1 MSEHLPL
8 ALSVQQIATLL
19 KVSRNTAY
27 TLVRS
32 GALRS
37 IRVGRQIRVPRS
49 ALEDYLNGITPEHGQ
64 SA

>member
-1 MSEHLPL
+1 MGSE
-8 ALSVQQIATLL
+8 AVAFSVAEIAKKLG
-19 KVSRNTAY
+19 VSRNTAY

-49 ALEDYLNGITPEHGQ
+49 ALEDYLNGEPERSQ

>member
-1 MSEHLPL
+1 MDNIPL
-8 ALSVQQIATLL
+8 ALSVQQVAELL
-19 KVSRNTAY
+19 EVSRNTAY

-49 ALEDYLNGITPEHGQ
+49 ALEDYLNGEPERSQ